1 MLQQGFTAG
10 GNRRDDL
17 HVRVHVLS
25 RLRRKQARRTLP
37 QLRRQSRIA
46 SVSSAFE
53 AGEQS
58 GLDGACV
65 QAGGL
70 RPRCR
75 AKLSDWIS
83 REVPFAFPRSGCH
96 FGTELGTPKPAV
108 FALDAATSVRRS
120 SLFDPMMR
128 TSFAST
134 STRRASAE
142 MIATVAAAL
151 GPHVGPSITP
161 QALKRFTRRARKR
174 IWRRTAQERRGA
186 DRRPREGKIKGAMCA
201 RSDDGRKQDSSGTR
215 REVCSRTAAC
225 EFRQGTERAT
235 LSAPRATPAA
245 D

>member
-1 MLQQGFTAG
+1 MPPEPRRRYGPMPQGELVTQTEDVLVD
-10 GNRRDDL
+10 RRGYL
-17 HVRVHVLS
+17 Y
-25 RLRRKQARRTLP
+25 T
-37 QLRRQSRIA
+37 
-46 SVSSAFE
+46 FE

-151 GPHVGPSITP
+151 GLHVGPSITP

-201 RSDDGRKQDSSGTR
+201 RSDD
-215 REVCSRTAAC
+215 EESRTV
-225 EFRQGTERAT
+225 QGPGARCV
-235 LSAPRATPAA
+235 LAP
-245 D
+245 